1 MLGERLVAGA
11 LLAGERPRQLEERE
25 RIASRR
31 LDDLIAPGRKRV
43 PGRGASGKRVSGELP
58 GKLARPERRP
68 ASPRT
73 STRETRP
80 LSRLEC

>member
-43 PGRGASGKRVSGELP
+43 PGRRRFRKARQRRAPWEVGPPGTPSGVAADLD
-58 GKLARPERRP
+58 ARDATTE
-68 ASPRT
+68 SP
-73 STRETRP
+73 
-80 LSRLEC
+80 